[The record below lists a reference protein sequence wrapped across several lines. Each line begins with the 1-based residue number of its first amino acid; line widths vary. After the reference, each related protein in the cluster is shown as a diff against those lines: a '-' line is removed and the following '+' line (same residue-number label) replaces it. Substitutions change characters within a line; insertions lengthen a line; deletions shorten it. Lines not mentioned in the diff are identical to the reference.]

1 VITKISLAAVLLC
14 LAASGCKVI
23 TVIVQCS
30 TLMLAHTLLLY
41 QSRCKIS
48 RLTFV
53 KSIVI
58 AVIKVSYTPVK
69 HLCDFDVYGF
79 ACRPC
84 KNIS

>member
-1 VITKISLAAVLLC
+1 MITKISLAAVLL
-14 LAASGCKVI
+14 ASGCKVI